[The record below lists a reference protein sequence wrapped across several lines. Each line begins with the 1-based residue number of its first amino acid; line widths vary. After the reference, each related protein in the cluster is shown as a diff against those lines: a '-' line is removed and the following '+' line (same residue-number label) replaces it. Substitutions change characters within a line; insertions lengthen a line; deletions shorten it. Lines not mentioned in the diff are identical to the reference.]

1 MFQLSLFQKIPNGRL
16 TFNFKDPIRVHS
28 MEKIVEG
35 SFSPGKKEQ
44 QGPIRV
50 SAGHPKVEGTQRA
63 TGGIGRPP
71 KGPLAG
77 HQMPLERVRKEPQ
90 ERGSR
95 SPPKPQK
102 KPTQH
107 LAWAH
112 PHLAEIHHH
121 TPPRSPQ
128 GPAKVPP
135 RSHCHAARV
144 PQGPPQ
150 GPTQGPTAGP
160 LPRGKGPARVPPR
173 CRQGPPKVPL
183 RSHRGS
189 TATPQGVHCHAAKGP
204 LPRGKGSTATRQG
217 VHCQ

>member
-16 TFNFKDPIRVHS
+16 TFNFKDPSCVHS

-102 KPTQH
+102 KPAQH
-107 LAWAH
+107 LWH
-112 PHLAEIHHH
+112 GPTHISQGSIT
-121 TPPRSPQ
+121 TPPQ
-128 GPAKVPP
+128 GPPKVPP

-150 GPTQGPTAGP
+150 GPPAGP
-160 LPRGKGPARVPPR
+160 LPRGKGPL
-173 CRQGPPKVPL
+173 QGPPKVSP
-183 RSHRGS
+183 RS
-189 TATPQGVHCHAAKGP
+189 P
-204 LPRGKGSTATRQG
+204 
-217 VHCQ
+217 